1 VHHPG
6 IAFLRE
12 SGMKIL
18 TLTVAMLLAAT
29 SLVACATGPGQT
41 EAPAA
46 RDYPVAPN
54 QPDADTRRAQ
64 MYRDHSGKPI
74 DAFLGTINDW
84 TSLDEHSLVVWT
96 GPNRGYLLE
105 VMGPCVELPWAQ
117 RITFSNGGYG
127 RLSVFDD
134 VIVLGRQPM
143 SLKCTIRE
151 IRPVDAKAV
160 KQAEKAERDA
170 RKGAG

>member
-1 VHHPG
+1 
-6 IAFLRE
+6 
-12 SGMKIL
+12 MKIL
-18 TLTVAMLLAAT
+18 TSAVAALLAAT
-29 SLVACATGPGQT
+29 SMAACATGPGQAG
-41 EAPAA
+41 APTA
-46 RDYPVAPN
+46 RDYPVAAN

-64 MYRDHSGKPI
+64 LYRDHAGDPI

-105 VMGPCVELPWAQ
+105 VMGPCLELPWAQ

-134 VIVLGRQPM
+134 VIVLGREPQ
-143 SLKCTIRE
+143 SQKCTIRV
-151 IRPVDAKAV
+151 IRPIDAKAV
-160 KQAEKAERDA
+160 KQAERAEREA

>member
-1 VHHPG
+1 
-6 IAFLRE
+6 
-12 SGMKIL
+12 MKIL
-18 TLTVAMLLAAT
+18 ESLIAVLLAAT
-29 SLVACATGPGQT
+29 SLTACATAPDQDG
-41 EAPAA
+41 APAA

-64 MYRDHSGKPI
+64 LYREHSGEPV
-74 DAFLGTINDW
+74 DGFLGTINDW

-127 RLSVFDD
+127 RLNVFDK

-143 SLKCTIRE
+143 TQQCTIRE

-160 KQAEKAERDA
+160 KQAERAARESRKAA
-170 RKGAG
+170 R